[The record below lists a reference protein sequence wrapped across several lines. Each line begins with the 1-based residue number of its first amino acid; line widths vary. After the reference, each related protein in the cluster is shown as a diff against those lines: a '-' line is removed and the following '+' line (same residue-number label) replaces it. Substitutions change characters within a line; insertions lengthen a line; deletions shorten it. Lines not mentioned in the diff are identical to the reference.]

1 MLQFIKEG
9 GPFMILILI
18 VSAGLLVL
26 IIKSIYDLYFK
37 NEEITNTYE
46 SKVNAILFWG
56 CISALLGFL
65 GQITGI
71 YLALNIISQAPDI
84 SPQIVLMG
92 LKVSF
97 NSTLLGL
104 WVLFFSSI
112 IWFVLKGKYRRI
124 VN

>member
-37 NEEITNTYE
+37 KEGITIAYE
-46 SKVNAILFWG
+46 STVNAILFWG

-71 YLALNIISQAPDI
+71 YIALNIISQAADI

-97 NSTLLGL
+97 NSTLLGP
-104 WVLFFSSI
+104 WVLLFSSI
-112 IWFVLKGKYRRI
+112 IWFVLKGKYKKI
-124 VN
+124 VK

>member
-1 MLQFIKEG
+1 MLEFIKAG

-18 VSAGLLVL
+18 VSLGLFILM
-26 IIKSIYDLYFK
+26 IKSIYDLYFK
-37 NEEITNTYE
+37 KEGITVVYE
-46 SKVNAILFWG
+46 STINAILFWG
-56 CISALLGFL
+56 CISVLLGFL

-71 YLALNIISQAPDI
+71 YIALNIISQAPDI

-97 NSTLLGL
+97 NPTLLGL
-104 WVLFFSSI
+104 WVLLFSSI
-112 IWFVLKGKYRRI
+112 IWFVLKGKYKKI